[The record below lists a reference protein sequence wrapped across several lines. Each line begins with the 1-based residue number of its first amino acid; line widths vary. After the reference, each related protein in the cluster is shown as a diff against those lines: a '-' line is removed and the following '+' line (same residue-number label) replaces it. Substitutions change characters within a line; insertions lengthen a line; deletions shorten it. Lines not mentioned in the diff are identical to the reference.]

1 MSQNPMSE
9 AEEIEVSIEEA
20 KKFVARADDVRQ
32 LSENPVF
39 KRLVMDGYFVQE
51 ASRLA
56 HLSSDPTIDEK
67 IRGFVMRDLAG
78 PGALKRYFQT
88 IINMGN
94 AAASEIRQA
103 EEALDDIRSE
113 EAGE

>member
-1 MSQNPMSE
+1 MSQNLLSE
-9 AEEIEVSIEEA
+9 AEQIEISIEEA
-20 KKFVARADDVRQ
+20 KKFIARAEDVRI
-32 LSENPVF
+32 LSDHPSF

-51 ASRLA
+51 AARLA

-67 IRGFVMRDLAG
+67 IRGFVTRDLAG

-94 AAASEIRQA
+94 AAASEVAQS
-103 EEALDDIRSE
+103 EEALDEIRAE
-113 EAGE
+113 EAIA